1 MKIGLA
7 VQVLWSTTV
16 TFVKICILLLYCK
29 IFPLTWLIW
38 SARCVGLACIGYT
51 LGTILSAFLVCQPL
65 PFYWDTTVEGGHCG
79 DQFLS
84 YILTGSI
91 NIATDVM
98 TLLLPIPSLMRLEMS
113 LSRKLTPVATFA
125 CGLFTCIVGAL
136 RLQEIVTIDFN
147 DYTYSIA
154 NAMTYSALEPA
165 LAIVLACVPTLRP
178 LLPSRSRQ
186 SSRAAGAGGTAL
198 KWRFHPSLI
207 TFGGSG
213 KSQTRLGNKAGTQG
227 AIRLDDQ
234 LETGSECEL
243 TTRTAETSYHGGKIS
258 PKVGT
263 QRSEETIVGNTDDGQ
278 VGRDVET
285 GAWNEHDWKV
295 EIQRC

>member
-1 MKIGLA
+1 MQIGLA

-16 TFVKICILLLYCK
+16 TFVKISLLLLYCK
-29 IFPLTWLIW
+29 VFPLTWFLW
-38 SARCVGLACIGYT
+38 SARFVGFLCVGYT
-51 LGTILSAFLVCQPL
+51 LGTVLAAFLVCQPL
-65 PFYWDTTVEGGHCG
+65 PFYWDTTIDGGHCG
-79 DQFLS
+79 NEFLS

-98 TLLLPIPSLMRLEMS
+98 VLLLPIPSLIRLEMS
-113 LSRKLTPVATFA
+113 WPRRLTLIATFA

-165 LAIVLACVPTLRP
+165 LAIILACIPTLRP
-178 LLPSRSRQ
+178 LLPSRTPSK
-186 SSRAAGAGGTAL
+186 SGSGGSNTL
-198 KWRFHPSLI
+198 KWRLHPSLI

-213 KSQTRLGNKAGTQG
+213 KPQTKLGNKAGAQG

-243 TTRTAETSYHGGKIS
+243 TTRSNGDAYRAEEIS
-258 PKVGT
+258 PGVGI
-263 QRSEETIVGNTDDGQ
+263 QRSEETIIGKRYNCN
-278 VGRDVET
+278 DVEM
-285 GAWNEHDWKV
+285 GVWDEHDWKIDS
-295 EIQRC
+295 ERH

>member
-1 MKIGLA
+1 M
-7 VQVLWSTTV
+7 QVLWSTTV
-16 TFVKICILLLYCK
+16 TFVKISILLLYCK
-29 IFPLTWLIW
+29 IFPFTWLIW

-65 PFYWDTTVEGGHCG
+65 PFYWDITIEGGHCG

-113 LSRKLTPVATFA
+113 LSRKLTLVATFA

-165 LAIVLACVPTLRP
+165 LAIVLACVPTLRS

-186 SSRAAGAGGTAL
+186 SSRAGIGATSL
-198 KWRFHPSLI
+198 KWRLHPSLI

-213 KSQTRLGNKAGTQG
+213 KPQTRLGNKAATQG
-227 AIRLDDQ
+227 AIRLDDHP
-234 LETGSECEL
+234 ETGSECEL
-243 TTRTAETSYHGGKIS
+243 TTRPVPE
-258 PKVGT
+258 VGS
-263 QRSEETIVGNTDDGQ
+263 QRSEETIVSKKIDSQG
-278 VGRDVET
+278 GRDVET
-285 GAWNEHDWKV
+285 GVWIENDWKV
-295 EIQRC
+295 ESQRC